1 MFISVNMCIIAYL
14 NTLTL
19 SHKGLYSF
27 FWGGSSGK
35 PKGICA
41 INSQVAGNFQVAIT
55 SSSIRGL

>member
-1 MFISVNMCIIAYL
+1 MFTLCMVSLPYL

-41 INSQVAGNFQVAIT
+41 INSQVAGNFQVAILPAVFD
-55 SSSIRGL
+55 G